1 MMQRLQLYKIRDF
14 GAKINATIE
23 YIRENILSL
32 LKVVLLIVVPLALL
46 MGIFFSSMFSTIFQA
61 SLNPDMSGA
70 EGMSFMADLGVNYLL
85 MMLLSMVTWS
95 FMVGSIYTYMR
106 LNDKSENP
114 PSPLEVIKKVAGKVP
129 QMIVLMILIGI
140 VSGVGLMFFVLPG
153 IYLGVTLSLALPI
166 FIFEDLGIGKSFSKS
181 FQLIKGK
188 WWSTFGLLVITGI
201 IASIISYVFAIP
213 FYLGFLGDMFSSIE
227 ASTGDPSA
235 MFEAFSSWYMVLGM
249 GFMLVGTYVTYL
261 IPLIALSFQYFNL
274 SERVEGKGIRNQ
286 IDEFETVS

>member
-1 MMQRLQLYKIRDF
+1 MQRLQLYKIRDF